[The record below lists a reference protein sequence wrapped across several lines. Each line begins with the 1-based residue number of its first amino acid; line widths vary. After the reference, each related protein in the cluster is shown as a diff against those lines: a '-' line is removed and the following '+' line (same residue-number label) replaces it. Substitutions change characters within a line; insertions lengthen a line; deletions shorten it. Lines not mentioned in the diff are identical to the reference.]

1 MQVDQ
6 IICFQEKARCWVAR
20 GAFSRTEYEIAP
32 MDSTGRLQNNMDP
45 YVFEMN
51 KLYSDE
57 GRCHIA

>member
-6 IICFQEKARCWVAR
+6 IICFQEKARRWVAR
-20 GAFSRTEYEIAP
+20 GAFLRAEYEIAP
-32 MDSTGRLQNNMDP
+32 MESTGRLQSKVDP

-51 KLYSDE
+51 KLYFDE